1 MPRQILVIDDNPVNT
16 KLVSCILEAAGYQV
30 ECAAEAKQAISTL
43 EKEVFD
49 LILMDIGLPGMDGLE
64 LTRRLKSDERT
75 KKIPVVALT
84 ANAMKG
90 DEQNAFDAGCAGY
103 ITKPINTREF
113 PKQIEK
119 FLGNSDDK

>member
-1 MPRQILVIDDNPVNT
+1 MFRQILVIDDNQVNT
-16 KLVSCILEAAGYQV
+16 KLVSCVLEAAGYQV
-30 ECAAEAKQAISTL
+30 ACAAEASQAISMIQ
-43 EKEVFD
+43 KKAFD

-64 LTRRLKSDERT
+64 LTRRLKLDVQT

-90 DEQNAFDAGCAGY
+90 DEQKALDAGCVGY

-113 PKQIEK
+113 PKQIEQ
-119 FLGNSDDK
+119 FLGGS